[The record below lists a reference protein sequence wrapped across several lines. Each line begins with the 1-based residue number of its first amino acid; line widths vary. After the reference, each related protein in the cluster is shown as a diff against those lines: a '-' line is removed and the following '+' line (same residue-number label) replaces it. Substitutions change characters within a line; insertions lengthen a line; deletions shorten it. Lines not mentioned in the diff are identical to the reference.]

1 MRSRVTKAE
10 VNVSD
15 IGGGELG
22 VVRMRYDRTR
32 QEVKILKL
40 IYGSS
45 DVYKMS
51 IIKGDAVSQRTK
63 RSV

>member
-1 MRSRVTKAE
+1 M
-10 VNVSD
+10 NVSD